1 MTDKPI
7 TVSALIAAIETR
19 RDNGFRE
26 ADKRFSLFDL
36 SAADLDAIAEQIK
49 AEGCGMTLEEWEEL
63 YGEED
68 DDE

>member
-1 MTDKPI
+1 MTDKPL
-7 TVSALIAAIETR
+7 TVDAIIKAIDDRVEIGL
-19 RDNGFRE
+19 DL

-36 SAADLDAIAEQIK
+36 SPADLRAIAEQIK